1 MDNMPIGP
9 ANARIPR
16 ESVLTPW
23 QAPAARPPKPV
34 ISAADRLAQQA
45 ARRRQEE
52 AERKANAIP
61 FGRLGLTK
69 FRSNRTQPP
78 KPLESQR
85 RLFDRVIPEPQTISL
100 LHSAGVRRPTVLLNH
115 MSPMQVM
122 AAGGSWLMMQHRAAI
137 IPESAI
143 SVVDGRGSI
152 TINIPRLPTI
162 STDEEFEDKID
173 PECGTQL
180 PPDGSICLSGTLI
193 LKNPETVTSWTQL
206 SVRYLGVAI
215 IPEPD
220 DWTGMRVHGAFPLA
234 NNLDRAVIDIQ
245 DHVLGG
251 QTYGHVPATRSMA
264 GLTVPDMMRI
274 LPHQRTALFEV
285 QVWRTSMEAATVRT
299 IRRIF

>member
-1 MDNMPIGP
+1 MSGK
-9 ANARIPR
+9 
-16 ESVLTPW
+16 
-23 QAPAARPPKPV
+23 Q

-45 ARRRQEE
+45 VKRRQEE
-52 AERKANAIP
+52 ADRKASAIRS
-61 FGRLGLTK
+61 GRLGASKLRTI
-69 FRSNRTQPP
+69 RTQPP

-85 RLFDRVIPEPQTISL
+85 RLLDRVIPEPQTISL

-115 MSPMQVM
+115 MSPMQIM
-122 AAGGSWLMMQHRAAI
+122 APGGSWSMMQHRAAI

-152 TINIPRLPTI
+152 TIDIPRLPTI
-162 STDEEFEDKID
+162 STDDEFEDKID
-173 PECGTQL
+173 PDCGTQL

-193 LKNPETVTSWTQL
+193 VKNPETITSWTQL
-206 SVRYLGVAI
+206 TVRYLGAAI
-215 IPEPD
+215 IPEPE
-220 DWTGMRVHGAFPLA
+220 DWTGMRAHGALPLL

-251 QTYGHVPATRSMA
+251 QTYGHVPATRSMS
-264 GLTVPDMMRI
+264 GISVPDMMRI

-285 QVWRTSMEAATVRT
+285 LVWRAAMEAATVRT